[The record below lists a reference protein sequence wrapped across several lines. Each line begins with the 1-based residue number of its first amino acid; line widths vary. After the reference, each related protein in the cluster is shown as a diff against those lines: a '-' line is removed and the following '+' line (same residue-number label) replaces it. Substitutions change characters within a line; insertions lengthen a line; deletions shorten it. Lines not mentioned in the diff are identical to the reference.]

1 MDIVKDF
8 LLIFIIFT
16 IVFQYVK
23 LYRLMS
29 AQRLFFINTLKHDLR
44 VSLLAQIRGL
54 EFLKNCIVSESTSE
68 LLNELDVS
76 SKYSLDMI
84 NMLLKVYKH
93 DNDEIILDSRS
104 FNFSELANL
113 LINNLS
119 SSFLEKNIKIIYNSK
134 DYIKMFADKNCI
146 EKIMEILISKAIIS
160 ANKNSSIYIDAISN
174 EDFFRISIN
183 YAGKPITD
191 EEKRRM
197 FEKKPKFSTVG
208 YGIKLL
214 ICKKFIDFHDGEILV
229 EDNRNNTHSFILTIP
244 QKQKNNIQKHYKK
257 LKIEEYLC
265 NNLYKNNKIT
275 RNI

>member
-23 LYRLMS
+23 LYKLMTE
-29 AQRLFFINTLKHDLR
+29 QRVFFINTLKHDLR

-68 LLNELDVS
+68 LINELDIS

-146 EKIMEILISKAIIS
+146 EKIMEILISKAIIN
-160 ANKNSSIYIDAISN
+160 AKKNSSIYIDAISN

-244 QKQKNNIQKHYKK
+244 QKQKNNIQK
-257 LKIEEYLC
+257 
-265 NNLYKNNKIT
+265 LYKTSKI
-275 RNI
+275 